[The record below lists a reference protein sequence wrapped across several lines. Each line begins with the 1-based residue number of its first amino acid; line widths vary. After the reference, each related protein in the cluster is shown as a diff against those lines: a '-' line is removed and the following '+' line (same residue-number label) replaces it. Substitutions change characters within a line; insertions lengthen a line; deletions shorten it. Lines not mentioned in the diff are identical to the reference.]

1 MLVEIRKVKVE
12 YTRMSKNKKSHTY
25 SRYKTVV
32 VLKCDACNT
41 IFERDH
47 GLMDRKRVSNDYR
60 HVCPNCNPKQFA
72 QKVGVENRNFW
83 GLPAGS
89 DTKI

>member
-1 MLVEIRKVKVE
+1 MFIEIHKVKLE
-12 YTRMSKNKKSHTY
+12 YTRVSKNKKSHTY
-25 SRYKTVV
+25 SRYKTLV

-41 IFERDH
+41 LFEREQ
-47 GLMDRKRVSNDYR
+47 GLMDRKRISNDYQ

-72 QKVGVENRNFW
+72 QKTGVENRKFW
-83 GLPAGS
+83 NTPAGS

>member
-1 MLVEIRKVKVE
+1 MLIETRKVKVE
-12 YTRMSKNKKSHTY
+12 YTRVSKNKKSHAY

-41 IFERDH
+41 LFEREQ
-47 GLMDRKRVSNDYR
+47 GLMDRKRISNDYQ
-60 HVCPNCNPKQFA
+60 HVCTGCDPKRFA
-72 QKVGVENRNFW
+72 QKVGVENRKFW
-83 GLPAGS
+83 IMPAGS